1 MKYALD
7 NPRDLSTVHVTATL
21 QPLHGPVISAL
32 ITRLFSMNTET
43 EITEMMFVRRL
54 FIYYALGQDNE
65 NVRIPSSE
73 TEKVTRL
80 FFIFHYSLFSFFLE
94 TEHSKMH

>member
-7 NPRDLSTVHVTATL
+7 KPRDLSTVHVTATL
-21 QPLHGPVISAL
+21 RPLHAPVISAL

-54 FIYYALGQDNE
+54 FIYYALARWLVPELSHIVYTKKAVSN
-65 NVRIPSSE
+65 NV
-73 TEKVTRL
+73 VTPMNL
-80 FFIFHYSLFSFFLE
+80 
-94 TEHSKMH
+94 TKCNCDDV

>member
-7 NPRDLSTVHVTATL
+7 NPRDLSTVHA
-21 QPLHGPVISAL
+21 PVISAL

-54 FIYYALGQDNE
+54 FIYYALARWYQSYHILSIQKSRFQQCSYTNE
-65 NVRIPSSE
+65 LH
-73 TEKVTRL
+73 KVQLRRCL
-80 FFIFHYSLFSFFLE
+80 AYI
-94 TEHSKMH
+94 